1 MVVPCKYRIS
11 LGWVDIAV
19 EFDLMSVNQSNCNTE
34 YSFWRYVVKPR
45 IGYHSEEVFSFV
57 KSVIKPDGGVV

>member
-19 EFDLMSVNQSNCNTE
+19 EFDLMSVNQSTCNTE
-34 YSFWRYVVKPR
+34 SSSWRLVVKPR
-45 IGYHSEEVFSFV
+45 IGFHSEEILTFV
-57 KSVIKPDGGVV
+57 KNEIKTDGGVV

>member
-1 MVVPCKYRIS
+1 MVPCKYKIS

-19 EFDLMSVNQSNCNTE
+19 EFGLMSVNQSTCNTE
-34 YSFWRYVVKPR
+34 YSSRRLVVKPR
-45 IGYHSEEVFSFV
+45 IGYHPEEVFTFV

>member
-34 YSFWRYVVKPR
+34 YSFWRLMIKPV
-45 IGYHSEEVFSFV
+45 IGYNSEELFMFV
-57 KSVIKPDGGVV
+57 KNEIKTDGGVV

>member
-1 MVVPCKYRIS
+1 MVPCKYRIS

-19 EFDLMSVNQSNCNTE
+19 EFDLMSVNQSTCNTE
-34 YSFWRYVVKPR
+34 YSSWRLVVKPR
-45 IGYHSEEVFSFV
+45 IGYYSGEVFSFV